1 MRRKNSCASSPPNGG
16 TGEILTKVYGMHINS
31 EEDWVNYIEGRVK
44 PAERLKL
51 ETHLEEC
58 AECNDLY
65 GRLLRTEMTL
75 KKSGLKAKSDFVITE
90 EEINVGLAKVL
101 ARILDSE
108 ATAQNLNRDAVQVR
122 LEQLED
128 ILAAMCGSWTAVNAL
143 RVAAE
148 GTLAKSPA
156 NLTQETWIPF
166 LKKLK
171 SIASVFCGDTG
182 AKLVWE
188 YGQL

>member
-1 MRRKNSCASSPPNGG
+1 
-16 TGEILTKVYGMHINS
+16 MHIKS
-31 EEDWVNYIEGRVK
+31 EQDWINYIEDNLHE
-44 PAERLKL
+44 AERASFK
-51 ETHLEEC
+51 THLEEC
-58 AECNDLY
+58 AECRDFEAHM
-65 GRLLRTEMTL
+65 RRTEMALVDTAV
-75 KKSGLKAKSDFVITE
+75 KINNKFVVSE
-90 EEINVGLAKVL
+90 EETNIALAKVL

-108 ATAQNLNRDAVQVR
+108 AREQNLGRDAIKVR

-148 GTLAKSPA
+148 GTLAKNPA
-156 NLTQETWIPF
+156 KLTEETWLPF
-166 LKKLK
+166 LERLK

>member
-1 MRRKNSCASSPPNGG
+1 
-16 TGEILTKVYGMHINS
+16 MHINS
-31 EEDWVNYIEGRVK
+31 EQDWIDYIEDRVDAAK
-44 PAERLKL
+44 RARFEN
-51 ETHLEEC
+51 HLEEC
-58 AECNDLY
+58 ADCRDFEAQM
-65 GRLLRTEMTL
+65 RQTELALMETAVEINN
-75 KKSGLKAKSDFVITE
+75 KFAVSE
-90 EEINVGLAKVL
+90 EESNLALAKVL

-108 ATAQNLNRDAVQVR
+108 AREQNLGRDAIKVR

-128 ILAAMCGSWTAVNAL
+128 ILAAMCGSWTAINAL

-148 GTLAKSPA
+148 GTLAKTPA
-156 NLTQETWIPF
+156 KLTEETWLPF
-166 LKKLK
+166 LERLK

>member
-1 MRRKNSCASSPPNGG
+1 
-16 TGEILTKVYGMHINS
+16 MHIKS
-31 EEDWVNYIEGRVK
+31 EQDWIDYIEDNLDVAKRASFK
-44 PAERLKL
+44 
-51 ETHLEEC
+51 THLEEC
-58 AECNDLY
+58 AECRDFEAHM
-65 GRLLRTEMTL
+65 RRTEMALVDTAVEINN
-75 KKSGLKAKSDFVITE
+75 KFVVSE
-90 EEINVGLAKVL
+90 EETNIALAKVL

-108 ATAQNLNRDAVQVR
+108 AREQNLGRDAIKVR

-148 GTLAKSPA
+148 GTLAKTPA
-156 NLTQETWIPF
+156 KLTEETWLPF
-166 LKKLK
+166 LERLK

-182 AKLVWE
+182 ARLVWE